1 MKPVV
6 ALLNAILLGTF
17 LINPL
22 TAQEDR
28 SFLNPPE
35 VLMKKQYAPG
45 HQLQN
50 RKFTGIPS
58 LAVSKDGQRMW
69 SVWYAGTSPGE
80 DENNY
85 VVLAQSL
92 DAGETWEEVLVVDPD
107 GAGPVR
113 AFDPEVWIDP
123 LGKLWVFWAQTIGM
137 NGTEAGVWAM
147 TSDTNSGVRVNW
159 SEPKRLTDGIM
170 MCKPTVLSNGEWVL
184 PASTWRLTDHSARMV
199 VSRDQGKTW
208 KVKGAI
214 QVPRENRVYDEH
226 MFVEK
231 EDGTIWALIRT
242 NYGIGESFSSDQG
255 ETWSPL
261 QPSLFAHPSARF
273 FIRRLHSGNL
283 LLVKH
288 GPLRVRTGR
297 SHLMAFVSSDDGF
310 TWSRG
315 LLLDQRA
322 GVSYPDG
329 QETEDGTLHIVYDRD
344 RTGDREILLATF
356 TEEAI
361 WHSAYDEK
369 MVEIARDRKTISSK
383 PKGE

>member
-1 MKPVV
+1 
-6 ALLNAILLGTF
+6 
-17 LINPL
+17 
-22 TAQEDR
+22 
-28 SFLNPPE
+28 
-35 VLMKKQYAPG
+35 MKKQYAPG

-113 AFDPEVWIDP
+113 AFDPEVWMDP
-123 LGKLWVFWAQTIGM
+123 TGKLWVFWAQTIGM

-147 TSDTNSGVRVNW
+147 TSDGGSEPGANW
-159 SEPKRLTDGIM
+159 SDPKRLTDGIM
-170 MCKPTVLSNGEWVL
+170 MCKPTVLSNGEWAL

-208 KVKGAI
+208 KVKGSI